1 MKCDAVFE
9 GGGVKGLA
17 FIGAIQETE
26 KQGYSFNRI
35 AGTSAGSIIASLL
48 AVGYT
53 GKELELMMDELSF
66 LFFLKPDL
74 IGRLPVVGKGL
85 NLLFKNGIYSSIH
98 IEKWLDNK
106 LKAKG
111 VTTFGDLPAGKLK
124 IIVSDISNGRLVI
137 IPDDLHQY
145 RLSWESF
152 PISLAARIS
161 SSIPYFFQ
169 PYILYLPD
177 RTRIYMVDGGLLS
190 NYPIWLFDAR
200 HSPRWPTFG
209 YRLKAAEMFQQ
220 PNRIAGPITMFMAIF
235 STMME
240 AHDRRHI
247 EEANASRTVFIPVE
261 NIKATDFSLTNE
273 QKIQLIELGR
283 SETRQFFTIWNFVE
297 YIEKHRNPNNRF
309 TQKLS

>member
-26 KQGYSFNRI
+26 KQGYTYNRI

-48 AVGYT
+48 AVGYS
-53 GKELELMMDELSF
+53 GAELEGMLDELSF
-66 LFFLKPDL
+66 LFFLKPNL
-74 IGRLPVVGKGL
+74 IGRLPVFGKGL
-85 NLLFKNGIYSSIH
+85 NLLFGNGIYSSVY
-98 IEKWLDNK
+98 IEKWLGEK
-106 LKAKG
+106 LRQKG
-111 VTTFGDLPAGKLK
+111 VQTFGDLPAGKLK
-124 IIVSDISNGRLVI
+124 IIVSDISNGKLVI

-145 RLSWESF
+145 HISWESF
-152 PISLAARIS
+152 PVSLAVRIS

-169 PYILYLPD
+169 PYILYMPNKKKV
-177 RTRIYMVDGGLLS
+177 YMVDGGLLS

-209 YRLKAAEMFQQ
+209 YRLRAAEFMQE
-220 PNRIAGPITMFMAIF
+220 PNKIRGPLTMFMALF

-261 NIKATDFSLTNE
+261 NIKATDFNLTTK
-273 QKIQLIELGR
+273 QKKQLVELGR
-283 SETRQFFTIWNFVE
+283 SQTKQFFSIWNFID
-297 YIEKHRNPNNRF
+297 YIEKHRDP
-309 TQKLS
+309 QKLLKK

>member
-26 KQGYSFNRI
+26 QQGYTFNRI

-53 GKELELMMDELSF
+53 GIELEEMMDELSF
-66 LFFLKPDL
+66 LFFLKPNV
-74 IGRLPVVGKGL
+74 IGRIPIVGKGL
-85 NLLFKNGIYSSIH
+85 NLLFTNGIYSSVH
-98 IEKWLDNK
+98 IQKWLEEK
-106 LKAKG
+106 IRVKG
-111 VTTFGDLPAGKLK
+111 VRTFGDLPAGKLK

-137 IPDDLHQY
+137 LPDDLHQY
-145 RLSWESF
+145 KVSWETF
-152 PISLAARIS
+152 PISLAVRIS

-177 RTRIYMVDGGLLS
+177 RTKVFMVDGGLLS

-209 YRLKAAEMFQQ
+209 YRLRAADSLQE
-220 PNRIAGPITMFMAIF
+220 PNRIGGPITMFMALF

-247 EEANASRTVFIPVE
+247 EEANAARTVFIPVE
-261 NIKATDFSLTNE
+261 NIKATDFHLTDK
-273 QKIQLIELGR
+273 QKRQLIDLGR
-283 SETRQFFTIWNFVE
+283 SQTKQFFSIWNFID
-297 YIEKHRNPNNRF
+297 YIEKHRDPK
-309 TQKLS
+309 KLVRHKDA